1 MSCRDHTVNS
11 GSENNA
17 APEVH
22 DLRKSYKGRPALR
35 GVSFTVPRG
44 EVFTIVGP
52 NGSGKTTTVEI
63 LEGIRRH
70 DGGTFRVLGGRP
82 SDLRVR
88 KSIGVQLQDG
98 EVMQNL
104 RPLEVLALFR
114 SFYPRGL
121 EPREALDRV
130 SLDPPRRT
138 LVRELSGGQR
148 KRLLVALAIVNDPDL
163 VFLDEPTTG
172 LDPAVRREVWEII
185 RDLQSRGKTVVL
197 TTHYLEEAERLSDRV
212 AILDQGEIAALD
224 SPAALVG
231 SSGLAGTIVFTFE
244 SEIPGLAERVAAF
257 FPGATANGTGAR
269 VSSVRLEDD
278 LHRILELGR
287 AAGTSVRDL
296 AVHAPT
302 LEDVYLSRTGHAWP
316 GEESAV
322 EVR

>member
-1 MSCRDHTVNS
+1 MDSSNS
-11 GSENNA
+11 FA
-17 APEVH
+17 LEVH
-22 DLRKSYKGRPALR
+22 DLRKSYKGLPALR

-44 EVFTIVGP
+44 EIFTIVGP
-52 NGSGKTTTVEI
+52 NGSGKTTIMEI

-88 KSIGVQLQDG
+88 ESIGVQLQEA

-104 RPLEVLALFR
+104 RPMEVLALFR
-114 SFYPRGL
+114 SFYSRGL

-130 SLDPPRRT
+130 SLDPPRRA

-172 LDPAVRREVWEII
+172 LDPAVRREVWGII
-185 RDLQSRGKTVVL
+185 QDLRARGKTVVL

-212 AILDQGEIAALD
+212 AILYRGTIAALD

-231 SSGLAGTIVFTFE
+231 ASGLAGLIIFTFE
-244 SEIPGLAERVAAF
+244 AEPPGLTERIAATFPNAVVSGASARVA
-257 FPGATANGTGAR
+257 
-269 VSSVRLEDD
+269 SVRFEDD
-278 LHRILELGR
+278 LHQIFEIAR
-287 AAGTSVRDL
+287 AAGTSVRELD
-296 AVHAPT
+296 VHAPT
-302 LEDVYLSRTGHAWP
+302 LEDVYLFRTGRAWP
-316 GEESAV
+316 SEEPAT
-322 EVR
+322 EAR

>member
-1 MSCRDHTVNS
+1 MDALRPA
-11 GSENNA
+11 NA
-17 APEVH
+17 AIEAR
-22 DLRKSYKGRPALR
+22 DLRKSYNGRPALR

-44 EVFTIVGP
+44 EIFTIVGP

-82 SDLRVR
+82 NDLRVR
-88 KSIGVQLQDG
+88 ESIGVQLQDG

-114 SFYPRGL
+114 SFYRRGL
-121 EPREALDRV
+121 EPREALQRV
-130 SLDPPRRT
+130 SLDPPRRA

-185 RDLQSRGKTVVL
+185 RDLRSGGKTVLL

-212 AILDQGEIAALD
+212 AILDQGTIAALD

-231 SSGLAGTIVFTFE
+231 AAGLAGLIVFTFE
-244 SEIPGLAERVAAF
+244 SEVPGLAERVAAV
-257 FPGATANGTGAR
+257 FPGAAANGTGAR
-269 VSSVRLEDD
+269 VSSVRIEDD
-278 LHRILELGR
+278 LHRIFELGR

-302 LEDVYLSRTGHAWP
+302 LEDVYLAHTGRAWP
-316 GEESAV
+316 GEGRATEA
-322 EVR
+322 R

>member
-1 MSCRDHTVNS
+1 MDF
-11 GSENNA
+11 A
-17 APEVH
+17 LEVH

-35 GVSFTVPRG
+35 GVSFMVPRG
-44 EVFTIVGP
+44 EIFTIVGP

-70 DGGTFRVLGGRP
+70 DGGTFRVLDGRP

-88 KSIGVQLQDG
+88 ESIGVQLQDA

-121 EPREALDRV
+121 EPREALERV
-130 SLDPPRRT
+130 SLDPPRRA

-172 LDPAVRREVWEII
+172 LDPAVRREVWAII
-185 RDLQSRGKTVVL
+185 QDLRARGKTVVL

-212 AILDQGEIAALD
+212 AILDGGSIVAID
-224 SPAALVG
+224 SPTALVG
-231 SSGLAGTIVFTFE
+231 TSGLAGLILFTFE
-244 SEIPGLAERVAAF
+244 SETPGLAERIAEVFPAAVLE
-257 FPGATANGTGAR
+257 AAGAR
-269 VSSVRLEDD
+269 VSSVRLEED
-278 LHRILELGR
+278 LHSVFEIAR
-287 AAGTSVRDL
+287 AAGTSIREL
-296 AVHAPT
+296 AVRTPS
-302 LEDVYLSRTGHAWP
+302 LEDVYLSRTGRAWP
-316 GEESAV
+316 GEESAL
-322 EVR
+322 EAR

>member
-1 MSCRDHTVNS
+1 MDSRSINGIALEAH
-11 GSENNA
+11 E
-17 APEVH
+17 
-22 DLRKSYKGRPALR
+22 LRKSYTGRPALR
-35 GVSFTVPRG
+35 GVSFTVPSG
-44 EVFTIVGP
+44 EIFTVVGP

-70 DGGTFRVLGGRP
+70 DGGSFRVLGGKP

-88 KSIGVQLQDG
+88 ESIGVQLQDG

-130 SLDPPRRT
+130 SLDPPRRK

-148 KRLLVALAIVNDPDL
+148 KRLLVALAIINDPDL

-185 RDLQSRGKTVVL
+185 RDLRRRGKTVVL

-212 AILDQGEIAALD
+212 AILDQGEIVALD

-231 SSGLAGTIVFTFE
+231 NSGLAGTIVFTFE
-244 SEIPGLAERVAAF
+244 SEVPGLAERVAAF
-257 FPGATANGTGAR
+257 FPGATVNGTGAR
-269 VSSVRLEDD
+269 VSTLRLEED
-278 LHRILELGR
+278 LHRIFELGR
-287 AAGTSVRDL
+287 TAGTSVRDL

-302 LEDVYLSRTGHAWP
+302 LEDVYLSRTGRAWP
-316 GEESAV
+316 GEESAAGA
-322 EVR
+322 R

>member
-1 MSCRDHTVNS
+1 MTAA
-11 GSENNA
+11 GNA
-17 APEVH
+17 NDFALEVH

-44 EVFTIVGP
+44 EIFAIVGP

-88 KSIGVQLQDG
+88 ESIGVQLQDA

-121 EPREALDRV
+121 DPREALERV
-130 SLDPPRRT
+130 SLDPPRRA

-172 LDPAVRREVWEII
+172 LDPAVRREVWGII
-185 RDLQSRGKTVVL
+185 QDLRARGKTVVL

-212 AILDQGEIAALD
+212 AILDGGTIVAID

-231 SSGLAGTIVFTFE
+231 TSGLAGMIVFAFE
-244 SEIPGLAERVAAF
+244 SEAPGLAERIVAF
-257 FPGATANGTGAR
+257 FPGATLGGAGAR

-278 LHRILELGR
+278 LHSVFEIAR
-287 AAGTSVRDL
+287 AAGTSIRELVVRT
-296 AVHAPT
+296 PS
-302 LEDVYLSRTGHAWP
+302 LEDVYLSRTGRAWP
-316 GEESAV
+316 GEEPAM
-322 EVR
+322 EAH

>member
-1 MSCRDHTVNS
+1 MNS

-17 APEVH
+17 ALEVH
-22 DLRKSYKGRPALR
+22 DLRKSYKGHPALR

-88 KSIGVQLQDG
+88 ESLGVQLQDG

-104 RPLEVLALFR
+104 R
-114 SFYPRGL
+114 
-121 EPREALDRV
+121 PREALDRV

-148 KRLLVALAIVNDPDL
+148 KRLLVALAIINDPDL

-172 LDPAVRREVWEII
+172 LDPAVHREVWEII
-185 RDLQSRGKTVVL
+185 RALRGRGKTVVL
-197 TTHYLEEAERLSDRV
+197 TTHDLEEAERLSDRV

-231 SSGLAGTIVFTFE
+231 NSGLAGTFVFTFE
-244 SEIPGLAERVAAF
+244 SEVPGLAERVAAF
-257 FPGATANGTGAR
+257 FPGAAASGTGAR

-278 LHRILELGR
+278 LHRIFELGR

-296 AVHAPT
+296 AVHAPN
-302 LEDVYLSRTGHAWP
+302 LENVFLARTGRAWP
-316 GEESAV
+316 GTEPAAGA
-322 EVR
+322 R

>member
-1 MSCRDHTVNS
+1 MT
-11 GSENNA
+11 A
-17 APEVH
+17 AGIANDFALEVH

-44 EVFTIVGP
+44 EIFAIVGP

-88 KSIGVQLQDG
+88 ESIGVQLQDA

-121 EPREALDRV
+121 DPREALERV
-130 SLDPPRRT
+130 SLDPPRRA

-172 LDPAVRREVWEII
+172 LDPAVRREVWGII
-185 RDLQSRGKTVVL
+185 QDLRARGKTVVL

-212 AILDQGEIAALD
+212 AILDGGTIVAID

-231 SSGLAGTIVFTFE
+231 TSGLAGMIVFAFE
-244 SEIPGLAERVAAF
+244 SEAPGLAERIVAF
-257 FPGATANGTGAR
+257 FPGATLGGAGAR

-278 LHRILELGR
+278 LHSVFEIAR
-287 AAGTSVRDL
+287 AAGTSIRELVVRT
-296 AVHAPT
+296 PS
-302 LEDVYLSRTGHAWP
+302 LEDVYLSRTGRAWP
-316 GEESAV
+316 GEEPAM
-322 EVR
+322 EAH

>member
-1 MSCRDHTVNS
+1 MDPVRPAS
-11 GSENNA
+11 A
-17 APEVH
+17 AIEAR

-35 GVSFTVPRG
+35 GVSFTVRSG
-44 EVFTIVGP
+44 EIFTIVGP

-82 SDLRVR
+82 ADLRVR
-88 KSIGVQLQDG
+88 ESIGVQLQDG

-114 SFYPRGL
+114 SFYRRGL
-121 EPREALDRV
+121 EPREALRRV
-130 SLDPPRRT
+130 SLDPPRRA

-185 RDLQSRGKTVVL
+185 RDLRARGKTVVL

-212 AILDQGEIAALD
+212 AILDQGAIAALD

-231 SSGLAGTIVFTFE
+231 NSGLAGVIVFTFE
-244 SEIPGLAERVAAF
+244 SETPGLAERVAAA
-257 FPGATANGTGAR
+257 FPGAAANGTGAR
-269 VSSVRLEDD
+269 VSSVRLEED
-278 LHRILELGR
+278 LHRIFELGR

-302 LEDVYLSRTGHAWP
+302 LEDVYLSRTGRAWP
-316 GEESAV
+316 GEERAAGA
-322 EVR
+322 R

>member
-1 MSCRDHTVNS
+1 
-11 GSENNA
+11 
-17 APEVH
+17 
-22 DLRKSYKGRPALR
+22 
-35 GVSFTVPRG
+35 
-44 EVFTIVGP
+44 
-52 NGSGKTTTVEI
+52 
-63 LEGIRRH
+63 
-70 DGGTFRVLGGRP
+70 
-82 SDLRVR
+82 
-88 KSIGVQLQDG
+88 
-98 EVMQNL
+98 
-104 RPLEVLALFR
+104 
-114 SFYPRGL
+114 
-121 EPREALDRV
+121 
-130 SLDPPRRT
+130 
-138 LVRELSGGQR
+138 
-148 KRLLVALAIVNDPDL
+148 
-163 VFLDEPTTG
+163 
-172 LDPAVRREVWEII
+172 
-185 RDLQSRGKTVVL
+185 VVL

>member
-1 MSCRDHTVNS
+1 MTAAGNVNDF
-11 GSENNA
+11 A
-17 APEVH
+17 LEVH

-44 EVFTIVGP
+44 EIFAIVGP

-88 KSIGVQLQDG
+88 ESIGVQLQDA

-121 EPREALDRV
+121 DPREALERV
-130 SLDPPRRT
+130 SLDPPRRA

-172 LDPAVRREVWEII
+172 LDPAVRREVWGII
-185 RDLQSRGKTVVL
+185 QDLRARGKTVVL

-212 AILDQGEIAALD
+212 AILDGGTIVAID

-231 SSGLAGTIVFTFE
+231 TSGLAGMIVFAFE
-244 SEIPGLAERVAAF
+244 SEAPGLAERIVAF
-257 FPGATANGTGAR
+257 FPGATLGGAGAR

-278 LHRILELGR
+278 LHSVFEIAR
-287 AAGTSVRDL
+287 AAGTSIRELVVRT
-296 AVHAPT
+296 PS
-302 LEDVYLSRTGHAWP
+302 LEDVYLSRTGRAWP
-316 GEESAV
+316 GEEPAM
-322 EVR
+322 EAH